1 MSPLAR
7 WGLLALAGSAITAC
21 DHLHVLG
28 GVLWYP
34 HVAFWGQAWWV
45 PLLFAGAAVVLIAG
59 ARQLAAWLADPAERP
74 PAPREVAGDAIAFVC
89 AYAFTAFAASS
100 PNLVAWVLV
109 GFWLAR
115 VVHGRPAWQIGL
127 SVATAIGGAL
137 FEGALSATGAF
148 YYNEPDFVG
157 VPRWLPALYL
167 HVALLTGPLSLHFRA
182 PRLAPTAAA
191 PAR

>member
-1 MSPLAR
+1 
-7 WGLLALAGSAITAC
+7 
-21 DHLHVLG
+21 
-28 GVLWYP
+28 
-34 HVAFWGQAWWV
+34 V
-45 PLLFAGAAVVLIAG
+45 PLLFAGAAVALVVG
-59 ARQLAAWLADPAERP
+59 ARQLAAWLTDGSERP
-74 PAPREVAGDAIAFVC
+74 PTVREIAGDAIAFVC
-89 AYAFTAFAASS
+89 ASALTAFAASK
-100 PNLVAWVLV
+100 PDLVTWVLV

-127 SVATAIGGAL
+127 SVATAIGGCL

-167 HVALLTGPLSLHFRA
+167 HVALLTGPLSLHFRRA
-182 PRLAPTAAA
+182 PRAGDAA